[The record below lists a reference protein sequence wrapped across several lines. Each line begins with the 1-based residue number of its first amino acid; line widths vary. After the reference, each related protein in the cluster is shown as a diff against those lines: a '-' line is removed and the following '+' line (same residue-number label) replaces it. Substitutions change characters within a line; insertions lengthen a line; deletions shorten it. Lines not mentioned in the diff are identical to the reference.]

1 MSRVFHTVLLVWG
14 GRTQLSARSA
24 EFRRE
29 AATFVDNLC
38 VFCLVIMAFFEAAE
52 YKNYKK
58 YNKVGIFQQGYRKI
72 T

>member
-1 MSRVFHTVLLVWG
+1 MASRDRNRQIAATVNGMIWNMSRVFHTVLLVWG

-38 VFCLVIMAFFEAAE
+38 VFCLVIMAFF
-52 YKNYKK
+52 
-58 YNKVGIFQQGYRKI
+58 
-72 T
+72 